1 LKALCV
7 VRSIATTSASLPDYM
22 KGLFIME
29 KYMSIERQELSMF
42 VDGVMAGQMPPMVEV
57 SNEVR
62 VHKAGFDK
70 WSFRKKVR

>member
-1 LKALCV
+1 
-7 VRSIATTSASLPDYM
+7 
-22 KGLFIME
+22 
-29 KYMSIERQELSMF
+29 MSIERQELSMF